1 MARPVSRSTG
11 TGRSPSAAAFLSFL
25 WPGLGHAYAGRTRS
39 AIIFAVPVLVVFLII
54 VIQVLGGIG
63 QLASLLVSPTSALMI
78 FVLICLLAVWRV
90 LSMADAMTGLGS
102 QLQRRRALRVLGL
115 LTIVVIVTHTWL
127 AMVAWASYDASSK
140 IFLSDKP
147 NDTNTADASPGP
159 GGSPTPSQYVSEP
172 FATPEAA
179 DARINFLITGVD
191 SAAERE
197 QALTDTLMV
206 VSVDP
211 TTRDVAMISFP
222 RDISN
227 FPLWNGGTFH
237 NKINSFTTW
246 VRSHPRQFPD
256 GPMPSLAK
264 ELGYLLGAPIH
275 YYVAIDLAGFRR
287 MIDTVGGV
295 TIDNPKALND
305 PLYDWLDGTFGFRL
319 SAGVHTLDG
328 RWALAYVRSRQGAGD
343 NDFNRARRQQ
353 QVLLALREKLTSPA
367 MLPNLPSIIQVA
379 GETVKT
385 NYPTDQ
391 IEQIV
396 KLAAAPK
403 GEVFQVV
410 LGPSKYAVHPP
421 NDQTNGIYTL
431 ELKLD
436 ALAKLSVRIF
446 GTSSAYTQGAG
457 PTVP

>member
-1 MARPVSRSTG
+1 MAHHASRPVVS
-11 TGRSPSAAAFLSFL
+11 GRSPSTAAVLSFL
-25 WPGLGHAYAGRTRS
+25 WPGLGHAYAGRTRP
-39 AIIFAVPVLVVFLII
+39 AILFAVPVLVVFLIG

-63 QLASLLVSPTSALMI
+63 QLAALLLSPTSAFMI

-90 LSMADAMTGLGS
+90 LSMVDAMTGIGS
-102 QLQRRRALRVLGL
+102 QLQRRRAFRVLAL

-140 IFLSDKP
+140 IFLSDQAKQ
-147 NDTNTADASPGP
+147 TNTVDEPTDP
-159 GGSPTPSQYVSEP
+159 GGSPTPSQYGSKP
-172 FATPEAA
+172 FATPAAA
-179 DARINFLITGVD
+179 DARINFLITGID
-191 SAAERE
+191 SAEERE
-197 QALTDTLMV
+197 QALTDTIMV

-211 TTRDVAMISFP
+211 TTRDIAMISFP

-227 FPLWNGGTFH
+227 FPLYNGDIYP

-246 VRSHPRQFPD
+246 VRNHPQDFPD
-256 GPMPSLAK
+256 GPMPSLAR

-275 YYVAIDLAGFRR
+275 YYVAIDLLGFRR

-305 PLYDWLDGTFGFRL
+305 PLYDWLDGTMGFRL

-328 RWALAYVRSRQGAGD
+328 RRALAYVRSRQGAGD

-385 NYPTDQ
+385 NYPTDE
-391 IEQIV
+391 IEDMV
-396 KLAAAPK
+396 KLAAAPP
-403 GEVFQVV
+403 GAVLQVV
-410 LGPSKYAVHPP
+410 LGPTKYATHPP
-421 NDQTNGIYTL
+421 NSETKGVYTL
-431 ELKLD
+431 KLKLD
-436 ALAKLSVRIF
+436 VLAKLSIQIF
-446 GTSSAYTQGAG
+446 GAASAYARGEG
-457 PTVP
+457 PIEP